1 MARFG
6 FLAGG
11 LGQGLTAGATAVSN
25 AYNQAQIL
33 KLEQQ
38 KNNIAGYSTFNQMLQ
53 TMDPDTLKAYWPQ
66 AAKNLFNTDPNDADT
81 KAFYMQAI
89 DKTTQTGQAVQN
101 VFSSLSKDDPNSPIL
116 GLMKNVPLQTMATMS
131 KDPEKLVQ
139 FFQGVGQL
147 KQQSQAQDLIKNL
160 TGGGQPAA
168 ASSAPT
174 SAPAPADGTVDSS
187 LAASGNTAQQAQAG
201 VSPAPAPA
209 PVTGPTLN
217 ASMAPVSNPAPA
229 APVAMP
235 APAPAPVS
243 APAPMPQAA
252 PTVASPGGPAPSPFG
267 TTQSVIGASP
277 KDVASSVATLRS
289 NAIRLSGNIY
299 TKPLADQML
308 TQADALEKNFLTSQ
322 QNQTAQGELGVARQN
337 AATNMANATT
347 NMQNAQTRFQQFQL
361 DKSTKSGWTPVDN
374 TSGTQ
379 QGLVTLKNPAGDM
392 KVIATDPARQK
403 YYDTMTDSYNKRF
416 DNIQSDAES
425 ATNTISGIA
434 NLRAINNGGIAT
446 APAMGTAENAR
457 YVLGK
462 LADSVGLPDIAKGIT
477 GTPAGAE
484 VSDAIKQQLATAI
497 ASKMRSGSSM
507 GSFSKG
513 QATMIQEQLPELSDT
528 PDGRNQIMDIL
539 QAGAQ
544 KNLDVYKIWSD
555 HQNSGLPPF
564 VKDANGQT
572 AEDKTINYLNTNAV
586 VAPGLQKRLNV
597 SAGTQPITAT
607 GHTTTPVVPV
617 VPAPQPVQND
627 WSSLGPDAFKKS
639 VLGVG
644 AN

>member
-201 VSPAPAPA
+201 VSPAPA

-425 ATNTISGIA
+425 ATNTLSGIA